1 MGYSGAMMSPPL
13 IDPAPGEAGP
23 EPLLEPDE
31 PPPVVLVNPEGSCP
45 VLLICDHASC
55 RVPRKLADLG
65 LPGDELRRHIGW
77 DVGIAPVVRR
87 LAERLDAPALLAGYS
102 RLVIDLNRQPGDPE
116 SIPEV
121 SDGTVIPG
129 NRALCE
135 GQRIARQKALFDP
148 YHEAVTRALAHLWR
162 VHGHAP
168 GLISLH
174 SFTPSL
180 KGGTPRPWHVGT
192 LWHHDPRL
200 AGPFMSR
207 LAEAH
212 PELCIG
218 DNQPYAGAELGYT
231 VDAHG
236 ESAGLPCLGLEIRQ
250 DGLTGEADQEA
261 WADRLFHAL
270 SAVLA
275 DSTLYQVRH
284 Y

>member
-1 MGYSGAMMSPPL
+1 MSPPL
-13 IDPAPGEAGP
+13 TDPAPDEA
-23 EPLLEPDE
+23 ETTPLLEADE
-31 PPPVVLVNPEGSCP
+31 PAPLEIINAEGARP

-55 RVPRKLADLG
+55 RVPRRLNGLG
-65 LPGDELRRHIGW
+65 LPPDELRRHIGW
-77 DVGIAPVVRR
+77 DLGIAPVARG

-121 SDGTVIPG
+121 SDGTEVPG
-129 NRALCE
+129 NRALPE
-135 GQRIARQKALFDP
+135 AERIARQKALFDP
-148 YHEAVTRALAHLWR
+148 YHEAITRTLAHLWR

-168 GLISLH
+168 ALISLH

-180 KGGTPRPWHVGT
+180 RGGPPRPWHIGT

-207 LAEAH
+207 LAEAN

-236 ESAGLPCLGLEIRQ
+236 ESAGLPCLGLEVRQ
-250 DGLTGEADQEA
+250 DGLATPADQQRWVE
-261 WADRLFHAL
+261 RLHNAL
-270 SAVLA
+270 SGVLA
-275 DSTLYQVRH
+275 DSTLYRVRH